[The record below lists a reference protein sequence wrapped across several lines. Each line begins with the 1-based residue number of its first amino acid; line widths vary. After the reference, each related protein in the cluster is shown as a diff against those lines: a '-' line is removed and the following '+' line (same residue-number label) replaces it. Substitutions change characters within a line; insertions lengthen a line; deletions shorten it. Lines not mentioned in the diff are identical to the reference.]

1 MGDDFVWVL
10 GAQDDGG
17 EVIIDGQRYDLD
29 EILQEIEAET
39 ITRSATNTIETA
51 SIAPDDAGQIEESVT
66 G

>member
-17 EVIIDGQRYDLD
+17 EVVIDGQRYDLD
-29 EILQEIEAET
+29 EILKDVEAEAVSRT
-39 ITRSATNTIETA
+39 EENSET
-51 SIAPDDAGQIEESVT
+51 SEENES